1 MSVSCATLLNTAA
14 PVPTMV
20 ADVFPILDLPVGV
33 VHAVI
38 AALAEDVEA
47 VGAFRSTCSS
57 ARTIVAAEATA
68 LNLQHADAGELAALL
83 QEFSGGIRGFALQA
97 FRYHAKML
105 CRRVHCDSTQ

>member
-1 MSVSCATLLNTAA
+1 
-14 PVPTMV
+14 MV